1 MNNATIFFSEEVVQ
15 KIGNYVY
22 RLIDPRNGE
31 TFYVGRGNGNRV
43 FQHAS
48 GITVDIINEEL
59 SNKSERIREI
69 KNSGLDVIHVIHRHG
84 IPDGIVNHV
93 EAALIDAYPGLA
105 NEQGGEGSG
114 SFGPM
119 HTDEIIRLYALP
131 LMEEDPKEKLI
142 LINVNNI
149 ADKSSPETIY
159 KQVRGNWRIDI
170 ERAKN
175 ADYVIAVLRGVSIG
189 VFKTNQWM
197 ASSLHEGRYCFD
209 GEIATSDVWDKF
221 VGPHGRRITNEAMKH
236 VQNPI
241 RYWKC

>member
-1 MNNATIFFSEEVVQ
+1 MNNAIISFPEEVVQ

-48 GITVDIINEEL
+48 GINVDMVNEEL

-69 KNSGLDVIHVIHRHG
+69 KNTGLEVIHVIHRHG
-84 IPDGIVNHV
+84 IPNDVVNHV

-114 SFGPM
+114 FFGPM

-131 LMEEDPKEKLI
+131 MMEENPEEKLV

-149 ADKSSPETIY
+149 SDRSSKEAIY

-170 ERAKN
+170 HRARQ
-175 ADYVIAVLRGVSIG
+175 ADYVIAVLRGVAIG
-189 VFKTNQWM
+189 IFKANVWRD
-197 ASSLHEGRYCFD
+197 SLEHEGRYCFD
-209 GEIATSDVWDKF
+209 GEAAEEKVWQKF
-221 VGPHGRRITNEAMKH
+221 VGTHGKRIANEAMKH
-236 VQNPI
+236 IQYPI

>member
-1 MNNATIFFSEEVVQ
+1 MNNAIISFPEEVVQ

-48 GITVDIINEEL
+48 GINVDMVNEEL

-69 KNSGLDVIHVIHRHG
+69 KNTGLEVIHVIHRHG
-84 IPDGIVNHV
+84 IPDDVVNHV

-131 LMEEDPKEKLI
+131 MMEENPEEKLV

-149 ADKSSPETIY
+149 SDRSSKEAIY

-170 ERAKN
+170 RRARQ

-189 VFKTNQWM
+189 IFKANVWKD
-197 ASSLHEGRYCFD
+197 SLEHEGRYCFD
-209 GEIATSDVWDKF
+209 GEAAEEKVWQKFAGTHGKRIA
-221 VGPHGRRITNEAMKH
+221 NEDMKH
-236 VQNPI
+236 IQNPI